1 MQGIIFQPEFSR
13 ILMGLAYERITRK
26 APLFRG
32 GPLALADLPTEGH
45 LGPRSVRVRSHLG
58 GICGT
63 DLNLLH
69 LRFSMRSANLARKR
83 SVSQPVSLGHEVVGK
98 VLEVGPEVR
107 SLRVGQR
114 VVYVP
119 GASCISMARV
129 PACEMCTRGLT
140 LLCLHRDESR
150 LELADGG
157 GWAHQLIRDE
167 SQWLSVPDEITDEET
182 VLIEPLACSA
192 HAVLRRLPPKGGT
205 VAVIGCGTIG
215 LGVILVLR
223 ALAIPVRIIALARH
237 RFQADQ
243 ARTFGAD
250 VVLAGDLQDH
260 YDSLAR
266 ELNTE
271 VLGSKRKNRL
281 LQGGVDLVYDA
292 VGSGDSLQHALR
304 WAKPRGAVVL
314 EGINPYPSVLD
325 RSAIW
330 LRELEIIGAHGHGRE
345 NALQPEQ
352 HTFELVMNWIRE
364 KRLKP
369 GGMVTHRFSLKD
381 HAKAI
386 RAAEAKGNSRAIK
399 VVFDLSHDE

>member
-1 MQGIIFQPEFSR
+1 MHGIIFQPEFSR

-26 APLFRG
+26 TPLFRG
-32 GPLALADLPTEGH
+32 GPLALTDLPTKSH

-69 LRFSMRSANLARKR
+69 LHFSMRSANFARKR
-83 SVSQPVSLGHEVVGK
+83 SISLPVSLGHEVVGE

-129 PACEMCTRGLT
+129 PACEMCARGLT

-150 LELADGG
+150 LELSDGG

-167 SQWLSVPDEITDEET
+167 TQWMPVPDEISDEEA

-192 HAVLRRLPPKGGT
+192 HAVLRRLPPKEGN
-205 VAVIGCGTIG
+205 VVVIGCGTIG
-215 LGVILVLR
+215 LGMILVLR
-223 ALAIPVRIIALARH
+223 ALATSARIIALAKH
-237 RFQADQ
+237 SFQLDQ

-250 VVLAGDLQDH
+250 VVLTGNLEDH

-271 VLGSKRKNRL
+271 ILGSKRKNRL
-281 LQGGVDLVYDA
+281 LRGGVDVVYDA
-292 VGSGDSLQHALR
+292 VGTGDSLQHALR
-304 WAKPRGAVVL
+304 WTKPRGAVVL
-314 EGINPYPSVLD
+314 EGINPYPAVAD

-369 GGMVTHRFSLKD
+369 AGVVTHRFCLKD
-381 HAKAI
+381 YAEAI
-386 RAAEAKGNSRAIK
+386 RAAEAKGSSHAIK
-399 VVFDLSHDE
+399 VVFDLTRNE